1 MNELWDWDQAGSASR
16 LALIGSLQSDR
27 IDLRGVRAWDQ
38 YVMQV
43 IAVPTTSAQSC
54 LYLEWLRQFPGYATE
69 CVAKID
75 GKRITRADLNRF
87 RDERRGRK
95 EAIMKPAI
103 RVKAAVPILYTVHDD
118 EVTIVASE
126 VGSATAEAQR
136 LEILQKDI
144 INTEATNQD
153 GATNAEEGLGA
164 AMAEAQR
171 LEAVQRKLT
180 TIEATNQGTAIIAE
194 EGLGAAMAEAQRLE
208 AVQRKL
214 TTIEATNQEAATL
227 AEEGLGAA
235 MAEVQRLEA
244 VQRKITTIELSN
256 QAAAAIA
263 ENGLEAAT
271 VESLRVSGMQL
282 EVDTIET
289 ANGIALKA
297 TNEAKYNLVAATR
310 ERQQPPI
317 WISVNAAGLST
328 RSPVAACSYTAEGA
342 LGSETVWQLEG
353 DRHCRAA
360 VILPVAG
367 APDWRTLSPGRK
379 STVDFF
385 VSEPMSDWT
394 TVAVQDK
401 AYDARSTVSC
411 VGRGL
416 FRFSNAN
423 TRFNQEV
430 PRPLA
435 VAGKFTLVTLKG
447 TFEDMHVTAEVSSD
461 QIPFSY
467 SEIYVD
473 TGETYALGNQ
483 TIYEHII
490 TLKVCLELE
499 AGGAVD
505 IAQMKFYEFV
515 ASDIED
521 HNRVF
526 YALQTALSML
536 EPDTQGREEA
546 QVFFTHLLN
555 GGPGD

>member
-144 INTEATNQD
+144 INTEAINQ
-153 GATNAEEGLGA
+153 GAATTAEEGLGA
-164 AMAEAQR
+164 AMAETQR

-180 TIEATNQGTAIIAE
+180 TMEATNQEGATIAE

-227 AEEGLGAA
+227 AEKGLEVTL
-235 MAEVQRLEA
+235 AEAERLEA
-244 VQRKITTIELSN
+244 VQRKLTTIELAN

-430 PRPLA
+430 PQPLA
-435 VAGKFTLVTLKG
+435 GHDGQVEYTLVTLRG
-447 TFEDMHVTAEVSSD
+447 TSDDIKITAKVSS
-461 QIPFSY
+461 QFTPFKY
-467 SEIYVD
+467 SLTDVLAPPIHNDFFQNMERW
-473 TGETYALGNQ
+473 NQ
-483 TIYEHII
+483 VYEVN
-490 TLKVCLELE
+490 VCLTLPEGLE
-499 AGGAVD
+499 
-505 IAQMKFYEFV
+505 V
-515 ASDIED
+515 AFDEMRFISFRGSENKDYQI
-521 HNRVF
+521 VF
-526 YALQTALSML
+526 SLLRTALW
-536 EPDTQGREEA
+536 TTEA
-546 QVFFTHLLN
+546 KDLFIYLT
-555 GGPGD
+555 DSDSY